1 MHKSYSKAKQIHRI
15 HDMENE
21 YGKQK
26 INNKKKRQKNQEHNT
41 KHEGIRD
48 QFSNWWKQKLHQQTI
63 SINVNVYPFRAQNQ
77 KLVDSPSGLIT
88 DETKCPRNFDRID
101 SNLA

>member
-26 INNKKKRQKNQEHNT
+26 INNKKKRQKN
-41 KHEGIRD
+41 
-48 QFSNWWKQKLHQQTI
+48 
-63 SINVNVYPFRAQNQ
+63 
-77 KLVDSPSGLIT
+77 
-88 DETKCPRNFDRID
+88 
-101 SNLA
+101 